1 MWQRKNLFIFCC
13 SVDMKKIF
21 WTVLI
26 FHLQLV
32 VTADRSVHIL
42 SENLDQ
48 VVTSTTLEWIPS
60 SDINKD
66 VLKNA
71 VIAAYQTLEGKIY
84 VICNFIHFHKNLF
97 EIC

>member
-1 MWQRKNLFIFCC
+1 MTNI
-13 SVDMKKIF
+13 I

-26 FHLQLV
+26 FHLQLLV
-32 VTADRSVHIL
+32 SADRSVHIL

-48 VVTSTTLEWIPS
+48 VVTSTTLEWIPN

-71 VIAAYQTLEGKIY
+71 VIAAYQTLEGKILML
-84 VICNFIHFHKNLF
+84 IIFCK
-97 EIC
+97 